1 MSLSWFGFYFICLTN
16 AVRLLHFFVSGLFIC
31 VFCLAFNYFMLL
43 LLSSVVFYFNSFPTF
58 EIVLP
63 AVIDSTC
70 FSSYKQPC
78 VYLYSFV
85 FLSVFVTLSVY
96 PPVHLPVFL
105 PSLLVFVTIFY
116 FHVPHVCLGVWI
128 YLCVLTC
135 TCLLNFWGVGF
146 LPNFCK
152 LLPVCL

>member
-1 MSLSWFGFYFICLTN
+1 MPFESCHCHDLDFISYVSLTLYVSCTSLSVVCLYVFSVSLLIISYFKNILP
-16 AVRLLHFFVSGLFIC
+16 
-31 VFCLAFNYFMLL
+31 YFSPV
-43 LLSSVVFYFNSFPTF
+43 LSSIFNSFPTF

-70 FSSYKQPC
+70 FLSYKQPC

-96 PPVHLPVFL
+96 RPVHLPVFL

-128 YLCVLTC
+128 YLCVLT
-135 TCLLNFWGVGF
+135 
-146 LPNFCK
+146 K
-152 LLPVCL
+152 LLTKLL